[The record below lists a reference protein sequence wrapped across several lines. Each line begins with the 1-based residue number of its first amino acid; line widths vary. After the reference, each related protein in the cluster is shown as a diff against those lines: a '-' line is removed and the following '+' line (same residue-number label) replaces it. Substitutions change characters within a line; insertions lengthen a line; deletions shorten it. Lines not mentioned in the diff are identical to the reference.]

1 MSNDLHLTVSQV
13 CRLFPGARGARHVTP
28 STVTRWILA
37 GCPARNGHRVKLAAT
52 RCGSRWLIRP
62 HDLDAFFAALGADP
76 ITTAQQPMPTR
87 SSTESQKASERAGL
101 ELVTR
106 GA

>member
-1 MSNDLHLTVSQV
+1 MSDDLLTVSQV
-13 CRLFPGARGARHVTP
+13 CRQFPGARGARHVTP

-37 GCPARNGHRVKLAAT
+37 GCPARSGERVRLAAT

-62 HDLDAFFAALGADP
+62 VDLDAFFTALKGDIADAPSSVPNPSAGRRRAEAAG
-76 ITTAQQPMPTR
+76 R
-87 SSTESQKASERAGL
+87 
-101 ELVTR
+101 ELARR